1 MVIRA
6 CEPEDLAALE
16 WGGEFTHDR
25 SMIEMVHDLSRAGTM
40 AMLVA
45 DTGDELVGQVWVDF
59 ARSPEI
65 ATLWALRVRPQW
77 RRRGLASALLAAAEA
92 LARARRVPYTELEV
106 DPANTAARQ
115 LYARRGYAEAERDS
129 AGRIV
134 LRKRIDRPQLRG
146 GP

>member
-6 CEPEDLAALE
+6 CRTEDLAALE

-25 SMIEMVHDLSRAGTM
+25 SLIEMVHDLSRAGTM

-59 ARSPEI
+59 ARSPQI
-65 ATLWALRVRPQW
+65 ATLWALRVRPAW
-77 RRRGLASALLAAAEA
+77 RRRGLGSALLAAAEA

-106 DPANTAARQ
+106 DPANTPALQ
-115 LYARRGYAEAERDS
+115 LYGRRGYSDAGRDTV
-129 AGRIV
+129 GRIV
-134 LRKRIDRPQLRG
+134 LRKRIAAAGDHAAP
-146 GP
+146 